1 MRSARSTVK
10 VLESDVSTRKEHAG
24 RELLKVTRNTS
35 AAKEKRKGWVL
46 GRTFRRK
53 VSVAGLEGR
62 ENGYYA
68 LAVSSFHWH
77 HVIQWYAMM
86 PVPPQLEPGLSLR
99 LLRPVTTTTSRTCFL
114 RATHFQWQSM
124 SLSLQCIVFT
134 GAFGRSTDPKV
145 FISLHYYDTGSMTDL
160 FEVGKEGILL

>member
-1 MRSARSTVK
+1 MVTMRSRLVVFTG
-10 VLESDVSTRKEHAG
+10 T
-24 RELLKVTRNTS
+24 
-35 AAKEKRKGWVL
+35 
-46 GRTFRRK
+46 
-53 VSVAGLEGR
+53 
-62 ENGYYA
+62 
-68 LAVSSFHWH
+68 

-99 LLRPVTTTTSRTCFL
+99 LLRPVTTTTSRMCFL

-145 FISLHYYDTGSMTDL
+145 FISLHCYDTGSMTDL
-160 FEVGKEGILL
+160 FEIGKEGILLEIRISYRHSENYPSISIKIVDKHRVTPTIP

>member
-1 MRSARSTVK
+1 MVTMRWRLVVFTG
-10 VLESDVSTRKEHAG
+10 T
-24 RELLKVTRNTS
+24 
-35 AAKEKRKGWVL
+35 
-46 GRTFRRK
+46 
-53 VSVAGLEGR
+53 
-62 ENGYYA
+62 
-68 LAVSSFHWH
+68 

-99 LLRPVTTTTSRTCFL
+99 LLSQLRPVTTTTSSTCFL

-145 FISLHYYDTGSMTDL
+145 FILLHYYDTGLMTDL